1 MKFKR
6 TLFILMASLLLLNSC
21 HDSFLEEKVYS
32 NITPLSFYKTED
44 DANTALTSVYNAM
57 RSGDS
62 FQRQVILAAEY
73 PSEATWP
80 NNSGEA
86 WRTEMDQFTW
96 TASSTGFYQIWSQL
110 YVMINRANTVL
121 TYIDNSTFK
130 TQGLKEQI
138 IGETRFLRGVAYLF
152 LIRFYD
158 NIPLK
163 TEENMDEF
171 EVGNEGSSEAVWQLI
186 FDDFEYAKNNLKP
199 KYTGADVGRATSGA
213 AQTMLTKA
221 YLSYAG
227 KPWNQTEYWNKAA
240 QEAKSVIDNAAYGYD
255 LEDDY
260 ERVFL
265 LENEHGPEYIFSVE
279 YISNKGVGWD
289 WPTFTGIR
297 SGDQI
302 KLDGWSSVAVEED
315 FFNSMEVTDKRREKT
330 FVLSYQGINDPSVT
344 WTYPGK
350 IQIPHYNKYID
361 RNDIGNGTGDYG
373 LNHYIARF
381 SDLLLMYSEAENEAN
396 GPSESALYGINRVR
410 ERAGLPLL
418 KASDYTKETLR
429 ETIFQERLWELC
441 QEGHAWFDMKRMD
454 MMTKRIK
461 KFKVEEK
468 HYVFPIPQNELEA
481 NPNLV
486 QNSAY
491 K

>member
-1 MKFKR
+1 MKFKQI
-6 TLFILMASLLLLNSC
+6 LFIPLAFLFLLNSC

-32 NITPLSFYKTED
+32 NITPLNFYKTEQ
-44 DANTALTSVYNAM
+44 DAQAALTSVYNAT
-57 RSGDS
+57 REQNSWR
-62 FQRQVILAAEY
+62 RQIILAAEY

-96 TASSTGFYQIWSQL
+96 TTSSTGFYQIWSQL
-110 YVMINRANTVL
+110 YVIINRANTVL

-138 IGETRFLRGVAYLF
+138 IGETRFLRGLSYLY
-152 LIRFYD
+152 LIRFFD
-158 NIPLK
+158 NVPLK
-163 TEENMDEF
+163 TEENMDEL
-171 EVGNEGSSEAVWQLI
+171 EVGNEGTSEAVWQLI
-186 FDDFEYAKNNLKP
+186 FDDFEYAKGNLKP

-227 KPWNQTEYWNKAA
+227 KPWHKTEYWSKAA
-240 QEAKSVIDNAAYGYD
+240 QEAKSVIDNAAYGYN
-255 LEDDY
+255 LEEDY

-265 LENEHGPEYIFSVE
+265 LENEHGSEYIFSVE
-279 YISNKGVGWD
+279 FISNKNIGWD

-302 KLDGWSSVAVEED
+302 KFDGWSSVAAEED

-330 FVLSYQGINDPSVT
+330 FVLSYEGVNDPSVV
-344 WTYPGK
+344 WTYPGN
-350 IQIPHYNKYID
+350 ISIPHYNKYID
-361 RNDIGNGTGDYG
+361 RSDLGNGSGDYG
-373 LNHYIARF
+373 LNHYITRF
-381 SDLLLMYSEAENEAN
+381 SDLLLMHSEAENEAN
-396 GPSESALYGINRVR
+396 GPGENALYGINRVR

-418 KASDYTKETLR
+418 KAADFTKETLR
-429 ETIFQERLWELC
+429 EAIFQERLWELC
-441 QEGHAWFDMKRMD
+441 QEGHTWFDMKRMD
-454 MMTKRIK
+454 LMTKRIK

-468 HYVFPIPQNELEA
+468 HYVFPIPQDELDA

-486 QNSAY
+486 QHSLY